1 MAGEAAR
8 LPSRTGRS
16 IAAGA
21 RLAARILPVKGWML
35 VTERLHPHI
44 SDGVTEVVHRTGYG
58 VTLRLD
64 FNDYVQRGI
73 FYGAYESQELNFTR
87 RVLRPGDVMIDVG
100 AHVGIFSL
108 VGARTVG
115 SSGEVHAFEPIAF
128 NYSRL
133 LENVERNRLANVH
146 MNQAAIGAEAGE
158 ISLGLDPSV
167 PVNDASAWQ
176 AGYAVGQASRTVTT
190 PLLSLDDY
198 AASHLR
204 DRPIRF
210 IKVDVEGYE
219 PRVLAGLRQTLAAR
233 RVDVL
238 LVEVNLYA
246 LSRSGY
252 GIGDAVR
259 PLQSAGYRPYRIG
272 SFGALRAWSQK
283 DEPAI
288 TRRPAG
294 GGLLRS
300 LRMGL
305 EDRARNFNL
314 VWVRDD
320 LQLRR

>member
-1 MAGEAAR
+1 
-8 LPSRTGRS
+8 
-16 IAAGA
+16 
-21 RLAARILPVKGWML
+21 ML

-44 SDGVTEVVHRTGYG
+44 SHGVTEVVHRTDYG

-87 RVLRPGDVMIDVG
+87 QVLRPGDVMIDVG

-108 VGARTVG
+108 VGARAVG
-115 SSGEVHAFEPIAF
+115 ASGEVHAFEPIAF

-133 LENVERNRLANVH
+133 AENVERNHLANVH
-146 MNQAAIGAEAGE
+146 TNQVAVGAEAGE
-158 ISLGLDPSV
+158 TSLGLDPQV
-167 PVNDASAWQ
+167 PVNDSSAWQ
-176 AGYAVGQASRTVTT
+176 AGYAVGQSSQAVTT
-190 PLLSLDDY
+190 PLLSLDEY
-198 AASHLR
+198 AASHLPKQ
-204 DRPIRF
+204 PIRF
-210 IKVDVEGYE
+210 IKIDVEGYE
-219 PRVLAGLRQTLAAR
+219 PRVLAGLRQLLAAR

-246 LSRSGY
+246 LARYGY
-252 GIGDAVR
+252 GIGDTVR

-272 SFGALRAWSQK
+272 PFGRLRAWSQGE
-283 DEPAI
+283 DPAI
-288 TRRPAG
+288 TRRSAR

-314 VWVRDD
+314 VWMRDD
-320 LQLRR
+320 LRLQR

>member
-1 MAGEAAR
+1 MPAAPAE
-8 LPSRTGRS
+8 LPSWTGRS
-16 IAAGA
+16 LASAA
-21 RLAARILPVKGWML
+21 RFAARIVPIKGWML
-35 VTERLHPHI
+35 LTERLHPHI
-44 SDGVTEVVHRTGYG
+44 SDGMTEVVHRTNYG

-87 RVLRPGDVMIDVG
+87 RVLRPGDVMVDVG

-108 VGARTVG
+108 VAARAIGPT
-115 SSGEVHAFEPIAF
+115 GEVHAFEPIAF
-128 NYSRL
+128 NYARL
-133 LENVERNRLANVH
+133 AENVELNRLANVH
-146 MNQAAIGAEAGE
+146 PNQAAVGAESGE
-158 ISLGLDPSV
+158 ISLGLDPQV
-167 PVNDASAWQ
+167 PVNDSSAWQ
-176 AGYAVGQASRTVTT
+176 AGYAVGQASQAVTT
-190 PLLSLDDY
+190 PLLSLDEY
-198 AASHLR
+198 AASRLR

-246 LSRSGY
+246 LTRSGY
-252 GIGDAVR
+252 GIADAVR

-272 SFGALRAWSQK
+272 PFGTLRAWSQRH
-283 DEPAI
+283 EPAI
-288 TRRPAG
+288 TRRPAR

-300 LRMGL
+300 VRMGL

-314 VWVRDD
+314 VWVREG